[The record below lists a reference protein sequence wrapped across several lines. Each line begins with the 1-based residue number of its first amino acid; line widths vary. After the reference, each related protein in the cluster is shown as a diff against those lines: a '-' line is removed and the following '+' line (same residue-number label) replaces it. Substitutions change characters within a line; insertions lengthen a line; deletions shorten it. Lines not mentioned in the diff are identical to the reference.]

1 MSEAGEQAKHKRQ
14 AAEQAAAEVR
24 NGMVVGLGT
33 GSTAAFAIA
42 ALGAAV
48 AGGLRIRAIPTSLA
62 AAALARRHGIPL
74 TDFAADPRIDL
85 TIDGA
90 DQVVPGTLDLIK
102 GLGGA
107 LLREKLVATASAR
120 MIVVADDSKLVARL
134 GGATRLP
141 VEITAFGWQ
150 VAMAQLTAAGCA
162 PILRRTGE
170 TPFVT
175 DGGNHIADCA
185 IADIPDPAALQAR
198 LIAMVGVVETGLFV
212 GLASEARIGGPAGVR
227 LLRRDGAAIRS

>member
-1 MSEAGEQAKHKRQ
+1 MNEADDQAKHKRQ

-24 NGMVVGLGT
+24 DGMVVGLGT

-42 ALGAAV
+42 ALGVAV

-90 DQVVPGTLDLIK
+90 DQVVPGALHLIK

-134 GGATRLP
+134 GAATRLP

-150 VAMAQLTAAGCA
+150 VAMAQLATAGCA
-162 PILRRTGE
+162 PRLRQAGAA
-170 TPFVT
+170 PFVT

-185 IADIPDPAALQAR
+185 IADIADPAALHAK
-198 LIAMVGVVETGLFV
+198 LCTMVGVIETGLFV
-212 GLASEARIGGPAGVR
+212 GLASEAWIGGPAGVR
-227 LLRRDGAAIRS
+227 RLCRDRPAISP

>member
-1 MSEAGEQAKHKRQ
+1 MSETDQQVKYKREAG
-14 AAEQAAAEVR
+14 EQAAAEVR
-24 NGMVVGLGT
+24 DGMVVGLGT

-90 DQVVPGTLDLIK
+90 DQVVPGSLHLIK

-107 LLREKLVATASAR
+107 LLREKLVATASDR
-120 MIVVADDSKLVARL
+120 MIVVADDSKLVPRL
-134 GGATRLP
+134 GAATMLP

-150 VAMAQLTAAGCA
+150 VAMAQLAAAGCA
-162 PILRRTGE
+162 PTLRRVGE
-170 TPFVT
+170 APFVT

-185 IADIPDPAALQAR
+185 IADIADPAALNAR
-198 LIAMVGVVETGLFV
+198 LCAMVGVVETGLFV
-212 GLASEARIGGPAGVR
+212 GLASEARIGGPGGVR
-227 LLRRDGAAIRS
+227 RLRRDGVLSP